1 MPLFFI
7 RWPIP
12 HCARLSHIIRAA
24 LSGGSRPVL
33 LALIFTLTGCSTLRL
48 GYNSA
53 PELTYYW
60 LDSYVD
66 FDKSQA
72 AKVREQL
79 QALHRW
85 HRKEELPQL
94 AEMLRSA
101 ETLALQSP
109 DGARLCLLYDSLL
122 QRGQALAQQV
132 LPGAAAIIPSLTA
145 DQLARLAQAYE
156 KSNRKMRDEWRIAN
170 NKGMNGPT
178 LKSLERLDDLYGSL
192 TVEQRI
198 FFKARM
204 AETGFDEQM
213 YLQEHLS
220 RQRSVLQ
227 TFARLNG
234 ADTATAQAALAELWA
249 LYYASADL
257 QYRQHHA
264 QVQVKTCQAFAQ
276 LHAQTS
282 AEQRKHM
289 AKRLKD
295 YESELRALALP

>member
-1 MPLFFI
+1 M
-7 RWPIP
+7 
-12 HCARLSHIIRAA
+12 
-24 LSGGSRPVL
+24 GSRPVL

-109 DGARLCLLYDSLL
+109 DGPRLCLLYDSLL
-122 QRGQALAQQV
+122 QRSQALAQQV
-132 LPGAAAIIPSLTA
+132 LPGAAAIIPTLTA

-234 ADTATAQAALAELWA
+234 ADTATAQAVLAELWA
-249 LYYASADL
+249 LYYASADP